1 MEIYVKNFREGAL
14 GILEFG
20 NPYGNSLNQKSITEL
35 HEQLL
40 VLNTDKKVKV
50 IILQS
55 AGCNAFCG
63 GASFAEM
70 KKFKNLEQATKFF
83 MGLSNLINT
92 LRTLSKF
99 VVARIQGKVVG
110 GGVGLVAACDYA
122 IAHQDASI
130 KLSELS
136 IGIGPYVIEPIVS
149 RRIGLSA
156 FAQLSI
162 DAENW
167 KNSKWALDKG
177 LYADVVE
184 NEDELNKKLGEI
196 TERISKYSPTAV
208 RKLKKLHWKNTDHWD
223 SLLSTNAE
231 ITAKLILGKDSQ
243 EILKRLYSK

>member
-1 MEIYVKNFREGAL
+1 M
-14 GILEFG
+14 
-20 NPYGNSLNQKSITEL
+20 
-35 HEQLL
+35 
-40 VLNTDKKVKV
+40 
-50 IILQS
+50 
-55 AGCNAFCG
+55 
-63 GASFAEM
+63 
-70 KKFKNLEQATKFF
+70 
-83 MGLSNLINT
+83 
-92 LRTLSKF
+92 
-99 VVARIQGKVVG
+99 RIQGKVVG

-136 IGIGPYVIEPIVS
+136 IGIGPYVIEPVVS

-167 KNSKWALDKG
+167 KDSKWALDKG
-177 LYADVVE
+177 LYADVVK

-243 EILKRLYSK
+243 EILKTLYSK